1 MRAKEFLKQL
11 EKIDKLIANKTIELD
26 RWKAIATGTG
36 CRFGSERV
44 QTGINKDKTADAVC
58 RYVDIEDEIN
68 ASIDL
73 LIDKRNEVLRVIEQL
88 NTTEYDLLHKIYV
101 QYKTFYDVAD
111 EYQKSYSWVTT
122 VHGTA
127 LKNVQ
132 QILDRAENKEELL

>member
-1 MRAKEFLKQL
+1 M
-11 EKIDKLIANKTIELD
+11 
-26 RWKAIATGTG
+26 
-36 CRFGSERV
+36 
-44 QTGINKDKTADAVC
+44 
-58 RYVDIEDEIN
+58 DIENEIN

-101 QYKTFYDVAD
+101 QYKPFYDVAD

-132 QILDRAENKEELL
+132 KILDRAENKTELL